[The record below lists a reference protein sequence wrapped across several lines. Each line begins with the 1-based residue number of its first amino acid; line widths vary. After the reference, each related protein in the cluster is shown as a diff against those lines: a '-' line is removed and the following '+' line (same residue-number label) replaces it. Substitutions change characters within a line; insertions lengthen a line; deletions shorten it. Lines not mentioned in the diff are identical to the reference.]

1 MTAKKDALKTITEEN
16 VVPDMLAS
24 SKAPTTLAKKVGDTA
39 DENSSYQ
46 SLVEFSG
53 R

>member
-1 MTAKKDALKTITEEN
+1 
-16 VVPDMLAS
+16 VLAS
-24 SKAPTTLAKKVGDTA
+24 SKVPTTHAKKIGDTA

>member
-1 MTAKKDALKTITEEN
+1 
-16 VVPDMLAS
+16 MLAS
-24 SKAPTTLAKKVGDTA
+24 SKAPAALAKKIGSTA